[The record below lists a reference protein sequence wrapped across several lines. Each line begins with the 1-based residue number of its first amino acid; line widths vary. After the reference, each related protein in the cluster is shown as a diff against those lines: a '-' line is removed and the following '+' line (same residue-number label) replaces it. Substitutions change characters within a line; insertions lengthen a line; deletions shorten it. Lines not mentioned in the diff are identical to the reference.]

1 MSILGKL
8 EELFEEIEDFRETCK
23 QIEESLT
30 EDYAQEYQL
39 V

>member
-23 QIEESLT
+23 QIEESLA
-30 EDYAQEYQL
+30 EDLTQEYQL